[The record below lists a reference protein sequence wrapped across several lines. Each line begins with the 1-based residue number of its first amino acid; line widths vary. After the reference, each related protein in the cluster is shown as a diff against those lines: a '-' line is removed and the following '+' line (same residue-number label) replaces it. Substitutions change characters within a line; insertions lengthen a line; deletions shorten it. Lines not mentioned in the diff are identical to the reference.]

1 MNNIIHISFLME
13 ENMKFIYNIKDLEKL
28 KVNEDIKYHSKIEI
42 IDICSSVDS
51 IINLNNFNL
60 HKFGAILILNSAK
73 ELNDILSRFKIRGYG
88 NIVLKCVEERIL
100 EDKKIFIIKFINNE
114 DKLIECIIDSDII
127 SKLSCYSRNI
137 IETNIFLIKKYDG
150 SKLVL

>member
-1 MNNIIHISFLME
+1 
-13 ENMKFIYNIKDLEKL
+13 MKFIYNIEDLEKL
-28 KVNEDIKYHSKIEI
+28 KVNEDIKYHSRIEI

-51 IINLNNFNL
+51 IINLNHFNL
-60 HKFGAILILNSAK
+60 KKFGAILILDNTK
-73 ELNDILSRFKIRGYG
+73 ELNDILFRRKISEYG

-127 SKLSCYSRNI
+127 YKLSCYSRKT
-137 IETNIFLIKKYDG
+137 IETNISLIKKYDG